1 MIESCSTF
9 GNTSISPDE
18 APSRNGC
25 AHSAFMPRPRL
36 RRLLAGGAKKRQ
48 QEDIRTMALTRDF
61 RETIR
66 ERAQQEP
73 KFRKALLREAIELML
88 SGDEKTGRAILR
100 NYINATV
107 GFRQL
112 EEVTSIPANSLMRMF
127 GPNGN
132 PSAKNLFGVLA
143 HLQAQEGVNF
153 EIRPRRG

>member
-1 MIESCSTF
+1 
-9 GNTSISPDE
+9 
-18 APSRNGC
+18 
-25 AHSAFMPRPRL
+25 
-36 RRLLAGGAKKRQ
+36 
-48 QEDIRTMALTRDF
+48 MALTKDF

-73 KFRKALLREAIELML
+73 RFRKALLREAIELML

-112 EEVTSIPANSLMRMF
+112 EEATSIPANSLMRMF

-143 HLQAQEGVNF
+143 GDSDDVDQSFRSDADQSGAK
-153 EIRPRRG
+153 RRRALSV